1 MYFERLVLEI
11 QSNNAGW
18 KTVKPPFVDG
28 ISGIAHKFSFLATD
42 EACTYGFDIYNDVSE
57 EEVLRTYMKRM
68 DTKALAVIVSLSGRP
83 KMEVARLADQ
93 YGITILGPGDIEQF
107 FSMDSIEQ
115 WSAQRPLAKVSD

>member
-42 EACTYGFDIYNDVSE
+42 DACTYGFDIYNNVSE
-57 EEVLRTYMKRM
+57 EEVLRTYMK
-68 DTKALAVIVSLSGRP
+68 SGRP

-115 WSAQRPLAKVSD
+115 RSAQRPLAKVSE